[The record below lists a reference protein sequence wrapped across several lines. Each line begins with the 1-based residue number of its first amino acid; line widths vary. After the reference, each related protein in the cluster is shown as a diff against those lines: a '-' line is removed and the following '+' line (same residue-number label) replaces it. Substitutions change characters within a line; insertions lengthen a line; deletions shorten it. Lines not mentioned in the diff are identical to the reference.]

1 MSITIIL
8 IAITVLVS
16 IMAINNSKTMSDLW
30 LFPALMK
37 NNPTQLY
44 RLISSGFVH
53 ADYAHLAFNMLTFY
67 FFGKALETIM
77 SLPLFIV
84 FYLSAIIVANI
95 PSFLKEQNRP
105 QYRSLGASGGVAA
118 VLFAVIYLAPW
129 GEIGILIL
137 PGLRIPN
144 IVFAILYLGYTI
156 YMSKRDKQHIN
167 HDAHLWGALYGLV
180 FMLVVIDQ
188 THGKMFI
195 NQILGR
201 FM

>member
-8 IAITVLVS
+8 IIITAIVS
-16 IMAINNSKTMSDLW
+16 IMAFNNAKTMSDLW
-30 LFPALMK
+30 LFPAYMK
-37 NNPTQLY
+37 QSPVQFY
-44 RLISSGFVH
+44 RLITSGFVH
-53 ADYAHLAFNMLTFY
+53 ADYAHLAFNMITFY
-67 FFGKALETIM
+67 FFGRSLEQVM
-77 SLPLFIV
+77 SIELFII

-95 PSFLKEQNRP
+95 PSSVKHQNNP
-105 QYRSLGASGGVAA
+105 QFRSLGASGGVSA

-129 GEIGILIL
+129 GEIGLIIL

-167 HDAHLWGALYGLV
+167 HDAHLWGALYGLI
-180 FMLVVIDQ
+180 FMLVVLDP

>member
-37 NNPTQLY
+37 NNPAQLY

>member
-37 NNPTQLY
+37 NNPAQLY

-167 HDAHLWGALYGLV
+167 HNAHLWGALYGLV